1 MPVTMEWESRLGRR
15 LRVRDLYILSIVIKS
30 GSMAKAAKLLS
41 MSQPAVSEA
50 IANLEHILGVRLL
63 DRAPHG
69 VTPTPYSDALLKRS
83 ITIFDEMMESV
94 RDIEFLA
101 DPAMGRVTVGA
112 PESVATTLLPLVAQR
127 FGEMYPRVL
136 LQVEDVPS
144 PAISSPGLRE
154 RRVDLL
160 FARWPTPD
168 TTHAAMGDLNIEQLF
183 DDPVVVAAGTHTRWA
198 HRHVVPVE
206 ELVEEWWVMSR
217 PGTWNYEWVARAFK
231 ERGLGQPKLRI
242 ATHNA
247 HLNAHFLKNGPFL
260 TSYPRSWAVL
270 CGFKIVPVEIPLQ
283 PMPLSI
289 ITLKNRTLSPAVAR
303 FIDCVREVAKLF
315 PAQRKSRP
323 PRSKTE
329 VS

>member
-15 LRVRDLYILSIVIKS
+15 LRIRDLYILSSVVKS
-30 GSMAKAAKLLS
+30 GSMAKAARLLS

-50 IANLEHILGVRLL
+50 IANLEHLLGVRLL

-69 VTPTPYSDALLKRS
+69 IMPTAYADVLLKRS
-83 ITIFDEMMESV
+83 IAIFDEMKESV
-94 RDIEFLA
+94 RDIAFLA
-101 DPAMGRVTVGA
+101 DPATGHVTVGC
-112 PESVATTLLPLVAQR
+112 PESVAATLLPLVAQR
-127 FGEMYPRVL
+127 FGDMYPRVI
-136 LQVEDVPS
+136 LQVEDVAS

-168 TTHAAMGDLNIEQLF
+168 TKDMAVDDLDVEQLF

-198 HRHVVPVE
+198 RRHLVRLE
-206 ELVEEWWVMSR
+206 ELADEWWVMSR

-247 HLNAHFLKNGPFL
+247 HLNAHFLKTGPFL
-260 TSYPRSWAVL
+260 ASYPRSWAIL
-270 CGFKIVPVEIPLQ
+270 GGFKVVPVDVPLQ

-289 ITLKNRTLSPAVAR
+289 VTLKNRTLSPAVAR
-303 FIDCVREVAKLF
+303 FIDCVRDVAKSF
-315 PAQRKSRP
+315 VAPKKSRLLMAD
-323 PRSKTE
+323 